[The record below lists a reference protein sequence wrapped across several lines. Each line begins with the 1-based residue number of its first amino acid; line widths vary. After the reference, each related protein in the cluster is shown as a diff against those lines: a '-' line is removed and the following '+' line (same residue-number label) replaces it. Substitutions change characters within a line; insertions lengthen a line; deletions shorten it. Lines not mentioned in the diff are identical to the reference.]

1 MRIIDWS
8 SDVCSSDLVIGKL
21 IGTDVELNVD
31 LGLPLPLI
39 NRGRIG
45 VFEGKVLHIL
55 GNKPN
60 LRHSVRAIDQCFVSV
75 DSACFFGHLPSFNF
89 CSCLMRHMN
98 TGPRSEEHTSELQSL
113 MRISYAVF
121 CLTKK

>member
-1 MRIIDWS
+1 MLNVISGHVAHSKKTGIGKLHLESDAVGRLRLHID
-8 SDVCSSDLVIGKL
+8 LQQHFEYVIGKL

-60 LRHSVRAIDQCFVSV
+60 LRHSVRAID
-75 DSACFFGHLPSFNF
+75 
-89 CSCLMRHMN
+89 
-98 TGPRSEEHTSELQSL
+98 RSEEHTSELQSL

-121 CLTKK
+121 CLKQTKSTST